1 MNFDDE
7 RFVKIFTRDTV
18 TWKLLGWEGRCV
30 LLMLLRKVDRAG
42 CVDLASGIEGLSL
55 LLDLPEEVTE
65 RGFAACLRRG
75 CVTQRDDIAVVPN
88 FVRAQD
94 SRQTDR
100 VRQAESRAR
109 RRDSGLV
116 SQNVT
121 DVVTKRDEVSQPV
134 TPCHTESHAVTL
146 RIEQTRSDQN
156 KTDSDVPSE
165 PLQPELELVPQ
176 QAADANQKPKEP
188 SKAQIQA
195 QVALGLFAELVAAR
209 MSVIAGAE
217 QLQPR
222 PAALAGIKACLGQ
235 GYTPD
240 QIRHVI
246 KLKAAEVR
254 AYPGQARWF
263 VPKWFHPANV
273 EQYYALSEADVTS
286 VKGGRRPSKSPADI
300 KREAEL
306 DAYFARQDRKHDAI
320 DVASTETRREF

>member
-121 DVVTKRDEVSQPV
+121 NVTRTVTDCDQPSHAV
-134 TPCHTESHAVTL
+134 TPSHTESH
-146 RIEQTRSDQN
+146 
-156 KTDSDVPSE
+156 
-165 PLQPELELVPQ
+165 
-176 QAADANQKPKEP
+176 
-188 SKAQIQA
+188 
-195 QVALGLFAELVAAR
+195 
-209 MSVIAGAE
+209 
-217 QLQPR
+217 
-222 PAALAGIKACLGQ
+222 
-235 GYTPD
+235 
-240 QIRHVI
+240 
-246 KLKAAEVR
+246 
-254 AYPGQARWF
+254 
-263 VPKWFHPANV
+263 
-273 EQYYALSEADVTS
+273 DVT
-286 VKGGRRPSKSPADI
+286 GLDWPAPNKS
-300 KREAEL
+300 
-306 DAYFARQDRKHDAI
+306 
-320 DVASTETRREF
+320 

>member
-1 MNFDDE
+1 VNFDDE

-42 CVDLASGIEGLSL
+42 CVDLASGIEGLAL

-121 DVVTKRDEVSQPV
+121 DVARTVTKRDEVSQPV
-134 TPCHTESHAVTL
+134 TPCHTESHDVTPRL
-146 RIEQTRSDQN
+146 DQTRLDQN
-156 KTDSDVPSE
+156 KYSHVDSVPS
-165 PLQPELELVPQ
+165 QPELKLEPQ
-176 QAADANQKPKEP
+176 QAADANQKPQEP

-195 QVALGLFAELVAAR
+195 QVALGLFSELVAAR
-209 MSVIAGAE
+209 MSVIAGSE

-246 KLKAAEVR
+246 KLKVAEVR
-254 AYPGQARWF
+254 ADPSQARWF

-273 EQYYALSEADVTS
+273 EQYYALTEADVARKPRGQAPQA
-286 VKGGRRPSKSPADI
+286 VRPPEPPKSPRAAENDFQRQI
-300 KREAEL
+300 RE
-306 DAYFARQDRKHDAI
+306 
-320 DVASTETRREF
+320 SRERGEIQ